1 MAKSLRSSRKKVNK
15 SKLRSNVFGP
25 VENARKERLSTKLL
39 ELATNPQS
47 RTEDGSRT
55 MDEAKE
61 PAQQKEAEPDT
72 GPVSGEE
79 GKAVSPDIQLL
90 HTASLMHYVPTTD
103 MDIGQAKNPSSTAKS
118 ISGKLS
124 RVQKRERGKARA
136 AMVFPVYKKGRKVG
150 PHLTARQRRKSLRP

>member
-55 MDEAKE
+55 MDEAK
-61 PAQQKEAEPDT
+61 
-72 GPVSGEE
+72 GR
-79 GKAVSPDIQLL
+79 
-90 HTASLMHYVPTTD
+90 HYV
-103 MDIGQAKNPSSTAKS
+103 
-118 ISGKLS
+118 
-124 RVQKRERGKARA
+124 A
-136 AMVFPVYKKGRKVG
+136 AGINDQQVL
-150 PHLTARQRRKSLRP
+150 LTL